1 MAVTSLDL
9 KTQPVGD
16 GAGLTRHHHPDWH
29 GTFTTE
35 AAGPHS
41 PRYSPYAQP
50 QTLSPSTY
58 QNQQARGTNQ
68 PMVVEIV
75 LSLKNSEYSSFFG
88 FEKPTL
94 SPIQPSHPEQRLYAK
109 LAFSLGKLLYSV
121 LILLSHYLFFF
132 QCLNRK
138 RQKTTQIS

>member
-1 MAVTSLDL
+1 
-9 KTQPVGD
+9 
-16 GAGLTRHHHPDWH
+16 
-29 GTFTTE
+29 
-35 AAGPHS
+35 
-41 PRYSPYAQP
+41 
-50 QTLSPSTY
+50 
-58 QNQQARGTNQ
+58 
-68 PMVVEIV
+68 MVVEIV

-132 QCLNRK
+132 SMFE
-138 RQKTTQIS
+138 QKEVENNIDKLKW